1 MRKKSEAPNGTSLLK
16 LDSLIAVLQVHP
28 VIVMFWPKQF
38 LVVVQFRLASEVV
51 LLQPDH
57 GQQAQDDKDDDNP
70 GQDTVTEGHI
80 VFPEPTGDPV
90 TQT

>member
-1 MRKKSEAPNGTSLLK
+1 MRKKSGALNGTSLLK

-38 LVVVQFRLASEVV
+38 LVVVQFGLASEVV

-80 VFPEPTGDPV
+80 VFPEPTGDPIA
-90 TQT
+90 QT

>member
-1 MRKKSEAPNGTSLLK
+1 MRKKSGALNGTSLLK

-28 VIVMFWPKQF
+28 VIIMFWPKQF
-38 LVVVQFRLASEVV
+38 LVVVQFGLASEVV

-80 VFPEPTGDPV
+80 VFPEPTGDPIA
-90 TQT
+90 QT